1 MCYFLDVIPFTG
13 SIIMSNRVHKEKSA
27 NKTLLPIDTIDNAT
41 RRRSELM
48 SKIIQRLANRGDVNI
63 NTKYN
68 CNTIKKE
75 IKIENESPKKIKK
88 SNKRK
93 S

>member
-1 MCYFLDVIPFTG
+1 MVPFTG
-13 SIIMSNRVHKEKSA
+13 SLVMSNRVHKEKSS

-48 SKIIQRLANRGDVNI
+48 SKIIQRLANKDENI
-63 NTKYN
+63 NTIH
-68 CNTIKKE
+68 NTSIKKE

-88 SNKRK
+88 SSKRK